1 MTATKIVSNKNVGVF
16 VGPATA
22 IADITAPT
30 LAELNTL
37 VNVSDAIQWN
47 QFTFGLQ
54 ASQVDQDRELTAGV
68 DAASRGYDAFNGS
81 INFYTPTPLDTSSV
95 YRVAKNLVA
104 VPHTELA
111 VVIRTGISAS
121 AAWAAGQ
128 VFNSYHVITDA
139 NKQARGPKDRYY
151 TIHLKEKGFCGV
163 NRIVPS
169 SVATAV
175 TVTPGTLAVNVGK
188 AIQLKSVYEGNDITI
203 GATYTVSDVTKA
215 FVTKHGLVIGLATGT
230 PTVTVSY
237 PGSAAGTPKT
247 ITVS

>member
-16 VGPATA
+16 IGPATA

-47 QFTFGLQ
+47 QFTFNVQ
-54 ASQVDQDRELTAGV
+54 ASKTDTDRELTAGV
-68 DAASRGYDAFNGS
+68 DAASRGYDAFNGNM
-81 INFYTPTPLDTSSV
+81 NFYTPTPLDTSSI

-111 VVIRTGISAS
+111 VVIRSGVSAS

-139 NKQARGPKDRYY
+139 NKQNRGPKDRYY
-151 TIHLKEKGFCGV
+151 TINFLEKGFCGI

-169 SVATAV
+169 ATANAV
-175 TVTPGTLAVNVGK
+175 TVTPGTLTVTVGH
-188 AIQLKSVYEGNDITI
+188 ALQMKSVYEGNDVTI
-203 GATYTVSDVTKA
+203 GATYTVSDETKA
-215 FVTKHGLVIGLATGT
+215 VVTKHGIIIGIAAGT

-237 PGSAAGTPKT
+237 PGSAAGTPET